1 MAYLV
6 GMSAILIDS
15 LRHEFLR
22 YKALAQGAFAQ
33 VPDDKLTA
41 HGPDHANSIG
51 VICWHVAGN
60 FQSRFTEFLTSDG
73 EKPWRHREEEFA
85 DRTVTR
91 AELMEKWE
99 LGWATVLDALNG
111 LTDADLGR
119 TVTIRRQPLF
129 VHEALNR
136 SLAHVAYHV
145 GQIVFI
151 AKGLQGPDW
160 KFLSIAPG
168 KSDEYARNAT
178 MERAADHAQALGAKD
193 RH

>member
-1 MAYLV
+1 MNPF
-6 GMSAILIDS
+6 IDS
-15 LRHEFLR
+15 IRNEFLR
-22 YKALAQGAFAQ
+22 YKALAQGAIVQ
-33 VPDDKLTA
+33 VSDAKLAA
-41 HGPDHANSIG
+41 HGPDHANSVV
-51 VICWHVAGN
+51 VICWHIAGN

-91 AELMEKWE
+91 AELMAKWE
-99 LGWATVLDALNG
+99 LGWTTVLDALNG

-119 TVTIRRQPLF
+119 TVTIRSQPLF
-129 VHEALNR
+129 VHEALHR

-151 AKGLQGPDW
+151 AKALQGPDW
-160 KFLSIAPG
+160 KFLSIPPG

-178 MERAADHAQALGAKD
+178 MERAADHAKALGAKD
-193 RH
+193 RNQ